1 MGRRCRVYVPAQA
14 SPVILIFINRCHG
27 SGPLCRQ
34 RRCFKKT
41 NAPIR
46 AEQVSVWTHLSS
58 FIIDGSVSTKIYF
71 RKLNQSLSHNTRLSA
86 ANDANEA
93 RLRLHFR
100 PPPPDRLQ
108 NLGWKQNAHG
118 PGWVA
123 NESGLR
129 RRGENA
135 HQLIHTGM
143 KTSAA
148 ASHQPRLSTDEARRA
163 VSHAA
168 AIDRYRQPGSKEPRP
183 AARLRPQTNKTA

>member
-1 MGRRCRVYVPAQA
+1 M
-14 SPVILIFINRCHG
+14 
-27 SGPLCRQ
+27 
-34 RRCFKKT
+34 
-41 NAPIR
+41 
-46 AEQVSVWTHLSS
+46 SVWTHLSS

-71 RKLNQSLSHNTRLSA
+71 CKLNQSLSRNARLSA

-108 NLGWKQNAHG
+108 NLGWKQNPHG
-118 PGWVA
+118 PGWVV

-135 HQLIHTGM
+135 DQLIHTGM

-148 ASHQPRLSTDEARRA
+148 ASHQPRLTTDEARRA

-183 AARLRPQTNKTA
+183 AARLRPQTNKTAWRAAGTTADGGGLVCVLQGNHRSKPGSTQTVTTVTPER